1 MCGICG
7 CVLSDPAGAA
17 DRGALKRMCAA
28 IRHRGPDEAGIFV
41 LPGMGFGHQRLKIID
56 LVSGQQPMTDEG
68 EHHALV
74 FNGEIYNYREL
85 RSSLEV
91 EGCVFRTHSD
101 TEILF
106 QGLVRHG
113 LDFVPRLN
121 GMFAFAFWDTT
132 KKEVL
137 LVRDRFGIKP
147 LYWSLRP
154 GLGLIFASEASA
166 LRASGLLPCEVA
178 PESLAFFLGLSYIPG
193 ERSIYRGVNRLQP
206 GSWLRYSAASGVTE
220 GKWWNLASEWKKG
233 LRTAATGRDWEEE
246 FFDLLSDAVK
256 IRMQSD
262 VPLGAFLSSGVDS
275 STIVALMKRHSPATS
290 AFTMSFH
297 DASHDESVLAAET
310 ARLLGVT
317 HYVESAELNATE
329 VLIELARQLDEP
341 FADTSIIPMYTLCEN
356 ARKHVTV
363 ALTGDGADE
372 LLGGYVTLQADA
384 LYAKLR
390 LLPASLL
397 ALFHKAVET
406 LPETH
411 KRLDLAYKLKQ
422 FFRAFPRPAE
432 EAHASWRMLFQ
443 PEVLA
448 GICSR
453 GEVAREIF
461 SPFLTAWNEAQ
472 GLPQLDRFLYVDYK
486 TWLADDILVKADRAS
501 MLHALELRSPFLDWR
516 LFRLCAG
523 MPPALKR
530 HGRDGKILLK
540 RLARRLLPPRVLAR
554 PKQGFNAPVARWL
567 ATQWRPLAEEYL
579 RPARLEAVG
588 LNPRI
593 IGTLWR
599 EHRSGKRNHGFRL
612 FPLLMYLLW
621 SETAGSKQG
630 RPESDE

>member
-7 CVLSDPAGAA
+7 CVLADPRGVA
-17 DRGALKRMCAA
+17 DRGALRRMCAA

-68 EHHALV
+68 ERHALV
-74 FNGEIYNYREL
+74 YNGEIYNYREL
-85 RSSLEV
+85 RSDLER
-91 EGCVFRTHSD
+91 EGYVFRTHSD
-101 TEILF
+101 TEVLF

-113 LDFVPRLN
+113 LGFVPRLN
-121 GMFAFAFWDTT
+121 GMFAFAFWDTA
-132 KKEVL
+132 KKELL

-147 LYWSLRP
+147 LYWSLQP
-154 GLGLIFASEASA
+154 GLGLVFASEASA

-178 PESLAFFLGLSYIPG
+178 PESLAFYLGLSYIPG

-206 GSWLRYSAASGVTE
+206 GCWLRYTAASGMTE
-220 GKWWNLASEWKKG
+220 GKWWDLAREWENG
-233 LRTAATGRDWEEE
+233 LRAAGAGRDWEEE
-246 FFDLLSDAVK
+246 FFDLILDAVK

-275 STIVALMKRHSPATS
+275 STIVALMKRHSPATC
-290 AFTMSFH
+290 AFTMGFQE
-297 DASHDESVLAAET
+297 ASHDESALAAET
-310 ARLLGVT
+310 ARLLGVR

-329 VLIELARQLDEP
+329 VLLELARQLDEP
-341 FADTSIIPMYTLCEN
+341 FADTSLLPMYMLCEN

-390 LLPASLL
+390 FLPASLL
-397 ALFHKAVET
+397 ALVRKAVEA

-411 KRLDLAYKLKQ
+411 KKLDLAYKLKQ

-443 PEVLA
+443 PETLA

-453 GEVAREIF
+453 GELAQELF
-461 SPFLTAWNEAQ
+461 TPFLTAWNEAQ
-472 GLPQLDRFLYVDYK
+472 GLPRLDRLLYVDYK

-523 MPPALKR
+523 MPADLKR
-530 HGRDGKILLK
+530 QGRKGKIILK
-540 RLARRLLPPRVLAR
+540 RVAERLLPPSVLER
-554 PKQGFNAPVARWL
+554 PKQGFNAPVARWFL
-567 ATQWRPLAEEYL
+567 TQWRPLAEEYL
-579 RPARLEAVG
+579 TPAHLESAG

-593 IGTLWR
+593 IGTLWQ

-612 FPLLMYLLW
+612 YPVLLYLLW
-621 SETAGSKQG
+621 SENAGNTQG
-630 RPESDE
+630 RPEPDE